1 MLFSTGLSQ
10 VVVTELQQCCFQQVC
25 RKLLTQNC
33 SNAVF
38 NRPVAS
44 CCDRATAMLFSTGL
58 SQVVDTELQQCC
70 FRQLVTDLL
79 QIEESA
85 L

>member
-10 VVVTELQQCCFQQVC
+10 VVVIELQQW
-25 RKLLTQNC
+25 L
-33 SNAVF
+33 
-38 NRPVAS
+38 
-44 CCDRATAMLFSTGL
+44 LFSTDL

-70 FRQLVTDLL
+70 FQQLATDLL
-79 QIEESA
+79 QTEESA